1 MTKQIKQAEQKVTK
15 ALNVF
20 TQAIKE
26 VEQAQELI
34 KASIHQDSM
43 YIIAH
48 ENSIKSA
55 KQKIEDLTKDKEVK
69 GQQFKANEE
78 LLAKLKEF
86 KA

>member
-1 MTKQIKQAEQKVTK
+1 MSKQIKQAEQKVSK

-20 TQAIKE
+20 TQAITE
-26 VEQAQELI
+26 VEKAQELI
-34 KASIHQDSM
+34 KSAIHEDSM
-43 YIIAH
+43 AIIAQ

-55 KQKIEDLTKDKEVK
+55 KQKIEDLTKDKELK